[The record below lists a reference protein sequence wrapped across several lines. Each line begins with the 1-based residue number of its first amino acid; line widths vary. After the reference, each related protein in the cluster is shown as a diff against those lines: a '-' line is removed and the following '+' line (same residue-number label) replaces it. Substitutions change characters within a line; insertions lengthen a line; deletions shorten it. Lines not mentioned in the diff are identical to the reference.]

1 MVSRQRE
8 TVMTSKWEGRT
19 IRVEGYG
26 KLEGA
31 SEGVQIGTIKGG
43 TVQLTFTD
51 GTDGSKWEVPF
62 RLADGAAAGSSPMTG
77 YRIPEE
83 TLAELKGTGSGKV
96 NPESERPEQA
106 STPAEPGKA
115 PVVKRRR
122 LAAPASA
129 GKEGN
134 DMAGTATAEPAAPV
148 RKKKT
153 PAVEAPPAVE
163 TNGNGAAPAARK
175 RTVPATTPAET
186 AAPVTRKKA
195 APATTGA
202 EPAAETEPARLSPME
217 EAAEQ
222 TARNRKRRADLGET
236 GFEIK
241 VSPLMYRQILFNE
254 VEPYPN
260 GRRVPGFKEFKAA
273 FMAASERS
281 YVYVIVTQEA
291 AEYLVNKV
299 FVDGFERNWKGSLTG
314 GFKRGAKRNAEELA
328 SRFGLTI
335 PAVIENH
342 VSGAKDVLDE
352 PEEAPAATTRK
363 RKPAEAPAP
372 AAVAAPSAPVRRR
385 PVAAAPVTAA
395 PAGKNGTAKKKT
407 S

>member
-134 DMAGTATAEPAAPV
+134 DMAGTATAE
-148 RKKKT
+148 
-153 PAVEAPPAVE
+153 
-163 TNGNGAAPAARK
+163 PAARK